1 VPGDDTQVIWVW
13 FDALAHYLSA
23 LGYAASDPSR
33 FDAYWSGGRER
44 VHVIGKGIVRF
55 HAVFWPAF
63 LASAGLPWPTDLL
76 VHGYVTLGGEKISKS
91 GRTVDPLDLV
101 ARYGAD
107 AVRYYLLRHV
117 RTDRDGDFCPERF
130 AEAHDAELANGLGNL
145 ASRLL
150 GATERVT
157 GEVVPA
163 PAAERAVDEE
173 LRFKALALSASV
185 DGAVSRFAL
194 DEGLSA
200 IFGIVDETNRY
211 LTREA
216 PWTLAAAGHADRAR
230 TVLRTALEA
239 LSVIAAEIG
248 PFLPTVSA
256 ALHARLG
263 TPGLESRSGWN
274 VLPTGARL
282 GRGTPLFPRVKEA
295 SRP

>member
-1 VPGDDTQVIWVW
+1 
-13 FDALAHYLSA
+13 
-23 LGYAASDPSR
+23 
-33 FDAYWSGGRER
+33 
-44 VHVIGKGIVRF
+44 
-55 HAVFWPAF
+55 
-63 LASAGLPWPTDLL
+63 
-76 VHGYVTLGGEKISKS
+76 
-91 GRTVDPLDLV
+91 
-101 ARYGAD
+101 
-107 AVRYYLLRHV
+107 VRYYLLRHV

-157 GEVVPA
+157 GGVVPT
-163 PAAERAVDEE
+163 PAAERAVDAE
-173 LRFKALALSASV
+173 LRCKALALGADV

-200 IFGIVDETNRY
+200 IFGVVDETNRY

-216 PWTLAAAGHADRAR
+216 PWTLTARGQVDRAR

-239 LSVIAAEIG
+239 SSVVAAELG
-248 PFLPTVSA
+248 PFLPATSA
-256 ALHARLG
+256 ALHAQLG
-263 TPGLESRSGWN
+263 TPELESRSGWN

-282 GRGTPLFPRVKEA
+282 GRGTPLFPRISEA

>member
-1 VPGDDTQVIWVW
+1 M
-13 FDALAHYLSA
+13 
-23 LGYAASDPSR
+23 
-33 FDAYWSGGRER
+33 
-44 VHVIGKGIVRF
+44 IGKGVVRF

-76 VHGYVTLGGEKISKS
+76 VHGYLTLGGEKISKS
-91 GRTVDPLDLV
+91 GRTVDPLELV
-101 ARYGAD
+101 ARHGTD

-117 RTDRDGDFCPERF
+117 RTDRDGDFSPERF

-150 GATERVT
+150 GATERIT
-157 GEVVPA
+157 GGVVPA
-163 PAAERAVDEE
+163 PAVERPADEE
-173 LRFKALALSASV
+173 LRRKTLALGDDV
-185 DGAVSRFAL
+185 DVAVSRFAL
-194 DEGLSA
+194 DEALSA

-216 PWTLAAAGHADRAR
+216 PWTLAADGQTGRAR
-230 TVLRTALEA
+230 AVLRTGLEA

-248 PFLPTVSA
+248 PFLPITSA

-282 GRGTPLFPRVKEA
+282 GRRDPLFPRINE
-295 SRP
+295 